1 MLQCIILYVGVQV
14 QLNTLAHT
22 YSHTH
27 SNTPNH
33 THTVP
38 GNHRWARY
46 WSWPPRGHS
55 SAPQSRMGASEGA
68 CSSANRW
75 HSQRWNWW
83 GELPP
88 HRSRQWRP
96 EVTPWIHSWPNL
108 NEMRRKFV
116 GLQWT
121 TAAKEAKTYSFPHAC
136 CTPNTGSHLG
146 QTDLPLPTTSESIL
160 NYFSICTV

>member
-1 MLQCIILYVGVQV
+1 MPQCIILYVGVQV

-108 NEMRRKFV
+108 NEMRRKTV
-116 GLQWT
+116 CRT
-121 TAAKEAKTYSFPHAC
+121 TANNNGK
-136 CTPNTGSHLG
+136 GS
-146 QTDLPLPTTSESIL
+146 QDLQLSTCLPTTSESIL